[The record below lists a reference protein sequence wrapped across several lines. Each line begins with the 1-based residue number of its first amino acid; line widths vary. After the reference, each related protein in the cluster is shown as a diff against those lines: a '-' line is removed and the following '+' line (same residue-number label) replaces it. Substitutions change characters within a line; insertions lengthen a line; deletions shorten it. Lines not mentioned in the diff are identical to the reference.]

1 MNISEDLK
9 KSIFK
14 CSRCGNCQY
23 YCPCFNVNRREM
35 NLARGKIQLVKRA
48 LKEGKNYDFGEL
60 FAKRA
65 DQCLMCGNCSQNC
78 PAGICT
84 EEIIEKTRE
93 ACVNKLGVKQALE
106 MTAQNIENVGN
117 ITGDSRENRLL
128 WFQNMEPGSVKVG
141 GKAEYIYFAGCV
153 PTLYPSSYSIPQNFS
168 VLLNNAGL
176 DWTVLGEQEN
186 CCSYPLILGGL
197 REKAVKTIKQNAADI
212 AATGAKT
219 LVTTCPSCYHMWKE
233 VYREIVPDM
242 PEIEVMHS
250 TQLLAKLV
258 KEGAFK
264 FKETNCVVTYHDPCD
279 LGRKS
284 GIIDEPRAVLKAI
297 PGVQFKEMK
306 FNGKS
311 AFCCGGGGN
320 LEMNDADLSGMVARQ
335 RVGQAQDTGAEII
348 VTSCQQCKR
357 TLAGGARAMRA
368 RIKIME
374 LGEFVMS
381 AL

>member
-1 MNISEDLK
+1 ML
-9 KSIFK
+9 
-14 CSRCGNCQY
+14 
-23 YCPCFNVNRREM
+23 
-35 NLARGKIQLVKRA
+35 LARGKIQLVKRA
-48 LKEGKNYDFGEL
+48 LKEGKDYDYGEL

-65 DQCLMCGNCSQNC
+65 EQCLMCGNCSQNC

-106 MTAQNIENVGN
+106 MTAQNVEKVGN

-168 VLLNNAGL
+168 LLMNKAGV
-176 DWTVLGEQEN
+176 DWTVMGDQEN

-197 REKAVKTIKQNAADI
+197 REKAIKTIEQNVSEI
-212 AATGAKT
+212 KATGAKT

-233 VYREIVPDM
+233 VYPEIVSDM
-242 PEIEVMHS
+242 PKIEVMHS

-258 KEGAFK
+258 KENKFK
-264 FKETNCVVTYHDPCD
+264 FKETNCTVTYHDPCD

-284 GIIDEPRAVLKAI
+284 GIFDEPREVLLAI
-297 PGVQFKEMK
+297 PGVTFKEMK
-306 FNGKS
+306 FNKKN

-320 LEMNDADLSGMVARQ
+320 LEMNDSELSGKVAQQ
-335 RVGQAQDTGAEII
+335 RIEQALETGADIL

-357 TLAGGARAMRA
+357 TISGGARAKRA

-374 LGEFVMS
+374 LGEFMMS
-381 AL
+381 AVE